1 MRARLTMTP
10 DRLIGDI
17 KQCATCLA
25 QFVLPRLWYEARAPW
40 NVFALKGFLAG
51 IFASAGILW
60 WTQFCQAANGWYNF
74 FYINKMPVLLRF
86 LLLVGTLFSCNC
98 CKLET
103 ICLTLCC
110 FDSYIMCVCVYLGEI
125 GERGPRTMR
134 HEQCAYIL
142 CRSTCKTHAFV
153 WVK

>member
-51 IFASAGILW
+51 IFASAGISW

-86 LLLVGTLFSCNC
+86 FVDGTLFSWNC
-98 CKLET
+98 WANTNYSACVSSAPQIRDDVL
-103 ICLTLCC
+103 
-110 FDSYIMCVCVYLGEI
+110 DIMLFRLIHHVCVCVFGWN
-125 GERGPRTMR
+125 RRARTTNDAKRTMR
-134 HEQCAYIL
+134 IH
-142 CRSTCKTHAFV
+142 SM
-153 WVK
+153 